1 MSTDLLLQM
10 QNAAI
15 DLARQLGAAERDVE
29 NLKRDNAA
37 LRARPM
43 TVVPRETV
51 PFMTEPVPRAED
63 RGEQWRMEQTAI
75 SVMSVSNTRESFIR
89 QQLPADHEYRTP
101 ALGDVE
107 RAIAREITLIEK
119 LRVDEGALHKLARL
133 GNGDKLGNSE
143 GNCMAQEALA
153 RINTIAF
160 LVTS

>member
-1 MSTDLLLQM
+1 MSSDLLLQM

-43 TVVPRETV
+43 MVVPREMV
-51 PFMTEPVPRAED
+51 PFEQTLTPLK
-63 RGEQWRMEQTAI
+63 GQTEQWRMEQTAI
-75 SVMSVSNTRESFIR
+75 SVMANSNTLKSFIEQR
-89 QQLPADHEYRTP
+89 LPADHQYRTP

-107 RAIAREITLIEK
+107 VAIAREITLIEK
-119 LRVDEGALHKLARL
+119 LRVAEEALRKLSRL
-133 GNGDKLGNSE
+133 GNGDRPGNSV
-143 GNCMAQEALA
+143 GNCMAEEALT

-160 LVTS
+160 IVKS